1 MDNYKKVHFIPPM
14 PQKRD
19 KRIGIYCRVST
30 NSSEQ
35 LQSLAAQVSHL
46 TKITAATPQ
55 WLLADVYMD
64 ISTSKTGSSRK
75 EFNRMLDDCTSHK
88 LDIIFTKSISRFGRD
103 TVETIEALNKLKSA
117 GVRVIFEQEELDTA
131 NTDSDLMIS
140 IIESFAQAENE
151 SRSENVKWGI
161 KQGAASGTS
170 KLYDRKCY
178 GYKHDEDGKLII
190 DEETAENVKIIF
202 DLYLRG
208 QSVLGII
215 KELEKQ
221 KIPSPTGKEKWCKR
235 TIDVMLSNEK
245 YTGDVRLLKTGKS
258 EVHYLA
264 TDNNPAIISKK
275 IFETVQIEKKRRSN
289 VVKNGDGWQR
299 KSKKYSSL
307 KQKTEEKY

>member
-1 MDNYKKVHFIPPM
+1 MDNLKKVHFIPPI

-103 TVETIEALNKLKSA
+103 TVETIEALSKLKNV

-131 NTDSDLMIS
+131 NIDSDLMIS

-151 SRSENVKWGI
+151 SRSENIKWGI

-178 GYKHDEDGKLII
+178 GYKHNEEGKLII
-190 DEETAENVKIIF
+190 DEETAKNVKIIF
-202 DLYLRG
+202 DLYLNG

-215 KELEKQ
+215 KELEKR
-221 KIPSPTGKEKWCKR
+221 KISSPTGKEKWCKR

-258 EVHYLA
+258 EVHYLS
-264 TDNNPAIISKK
+264 TDNHQAIISKET
-275 IFETVQIEKKRRSN
+275 FEAVQLERVRRSN
-289 VVKNGDGWQR
+289 IVVGVDGKMRKN
-299 KSKKYSSL
+299 KKYSS
-307 KQKTEEKY
+307 KRK